1 MLALAGAQT
10 KVMKRSTQLVRPLKS
25 DASSTTMPELEKVTQ
40 IPQPGQ
46 EKRNQ
51 LSDLRATASGPLLL
65 RIVWEPRTGRTK
77 RYTTWNSVACAS
89 GYSESRFELVHVRE
103 YTIKAAEETRHQY
116 IATALEAFS

>member
-25 DASSTTMPELEKVTQ
+25 DASSTTMPDLEKVTQ

-51 LSDLRATASGPLLL
+51 LSDLRRVALCYLEQCGSPA
-65 RIVWEPRTGRTK
+65 WEERKDIRRGTQWPVQ
-77 RYTTWNSVACAS
+77 VA
-89 GYSESRFELVHVRE
+89 
-103 YTIKAAEETRHQY
+103 I
-116 IATALEAFS
+116 